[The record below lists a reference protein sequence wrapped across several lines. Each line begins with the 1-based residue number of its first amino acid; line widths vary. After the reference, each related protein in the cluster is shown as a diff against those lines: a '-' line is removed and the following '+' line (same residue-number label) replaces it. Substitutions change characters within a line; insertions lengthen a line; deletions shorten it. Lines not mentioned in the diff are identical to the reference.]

1 MAKKKEA
8 PKAEVPEWVV
18 TFGDLMSLL
27 LCFFVLLVSFSEMKK
42 PKEYKEV
49 IDSIN
54 EALGVSGGMGLA
66 HLLEKSDN
74 SMVTFKEERAQ
85 SEGRRKSTDRNRDPN
100 VQGRQTLVN
109 IVQEGA
115 RHAVGG
121 SIMFDVGSFELT
133 KRNQDMIRESVAPK
147 IRGLN
152 YICPIVGHA
161 WGIEEKRS
169 GLGFDELGYKRA
181 QAVKD
186 FLVRECGV
194 DPVILRVETAGDTEP
209 MSLGGDSGGGG
220 QGGLSNRRVQIYQT
234 GRTVSQTH
242 PDPNFTGAGG

>member
-1 MAKKKEA
+1 MPKKKEA

-42 PKEYKEV
+42 PKEYQKV
-49 IDSIN
+49 IDSVN
-54 EALGVSGGMGLA
+54 EAMGFKGGMGLA
-66 HLLEKSDN
+66 HLLEQADN
-74 SMVTFKEERAQ
+74 SMVSNQEERA
-85 SEGRRKSTDRNRDPN
+85 RRDGNERSTNKNNDDN
-100 VQGRQTLVN
+100 VQGRETLVN

-115 RHAVGG
+115 RHAIGG
-121 SIMFDVGSFELT
+121 SVMFEVGEFELS

-161 WGIEEKRS
+161 WGLEEKRS

-181 QAVKD
+181 QSVKD

-194 DPVILRVETAGDTEP
+194 DAAILRVETAGDTEP
-209 MSLGGDSGGGG
+209 MSLSDGSGQAGG
-220 QGGLSNRRVQIYQT
+220 SNRRVQVYQT

-242 PDPNFTGAGG
+242 PDPNFTGADN

>member
-1 MAKKKEA
+1 MPKKKEA

-42 PKEYKEV
+42 PKEYQKV
-49 IDSIN
+49 IDSVN
-54 EALGVSGGMGLA
+54 EAMGFKGGMGLA
-66 HLLEKSDN
+66 HLLEQADN
-74 SMVTFKEERAQ
+74 SMVSNQEERA
-85 SEGRRKSTDRNRDPN
+85 RRDGNERSTNKNNDDN
-100 VQGRQTLVN
+100 VQGRETLVN

-115 RHAVGG
+115 RHAIGG
-121 SIMFDVGSFELT
+121 SVMFEVGEFELS

-161 WGIEEKRS
+161 WGLEEKRS

-181 QAVKD
+181 QSVKD

-194 DPVILRVETAGDTEP
+194 DTSILRVETAGDTEP
-209 MSLGGDSGGGG
+209 MSLSDGSGQAGG
-220 QGGLSNRRVQIYQT
+220 SNRRVQVYQT

-242 PDPNFTGAGG
+242 PDPNFTGADN

>member
-1 MAKKKEA
+1 MGKKKEP

-42 PKEYKEV
+42 PREYQKV
-49 IDSIN
+49 IDSVN
-54 EALGVSGGMGLA
+54 EAMGFKGGMGLA
-66 HLLEKSDN
+66 HLIESANN
-74 SMVTFKEERAQ
+74 SMVSNQETRAKRD
-85 SEGRRKSTDRNRDPN
+85 GNKKSTDVNNDKN
-100 VQGRQTLVN
+100 IQGRQTQVS

-115 RHAVGG
+115 RHAIGG
-121 SIMFDVGSFELT
+121 SIMFDVGSFELS
-133 KRNQDMIRESVAPK
+133 KRNQDLIRDSVAPK

-161 WGIEEKRS
+161 WGLEEKRS
-169 GLGFDELGYKRA
+169 GMGFDELGYRRA
-181 QAVKD
+181 QVIKD

-194 DPVILRVETAGDTEP
+194 DAAILRVESAGDAEP
-209 MSLGGDSGGGG
+209 MSLGDGSGQAGG
-220 QGGLSNRRVQIYQT
+220 SNRRVQVYQT